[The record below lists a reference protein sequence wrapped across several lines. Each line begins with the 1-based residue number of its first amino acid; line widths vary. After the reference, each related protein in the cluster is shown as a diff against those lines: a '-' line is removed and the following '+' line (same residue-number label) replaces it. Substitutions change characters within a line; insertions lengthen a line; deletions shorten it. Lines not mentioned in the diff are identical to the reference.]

1 MEIFEREGVKVTFL
15 VEKNWVLKILVL
27 LGKTVLILKNR
38 GDRLSASTPT
48 PDNKQ
53 IKIAIEERSKLN
65 NSERVCF
72 GMGSEQQKENYNNNN
87 DNHL

>member
-1 MEIFEREGVKVTFL
+1 MEIFKREGVKITFL

-38 GDRLSASTPT
+38 GDRLSASTPN
-48 PDNKQ
+48 PENIQ
-53 IKIAIEERSKLN
+53 IEIAIEERSKLN

-72 GMGSEQQKENYNNNN
+72 GMGSEQQEENYNNNN
-87 DNHL
+87 DDYL